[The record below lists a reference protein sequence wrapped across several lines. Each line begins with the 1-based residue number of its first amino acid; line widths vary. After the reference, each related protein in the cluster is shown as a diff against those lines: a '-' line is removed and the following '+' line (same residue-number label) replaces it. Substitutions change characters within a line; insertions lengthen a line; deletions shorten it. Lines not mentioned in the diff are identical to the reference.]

1 MHRPNSSVVRSLILT
16 AALLAVAL
24 PAAAAPPGDFTL
36 NSLDGKKFTL
46 SEAKGRLV
54 ALHFLLKTE
63 CPYCIKYVR
72 EFAGTSTTLPDVI
85 NVFIKPDDEAAAK
98 AFAAKLTD
106 IPGGA
111 PTVYRDENAALA
123 KAFEI
128 PDGYESHG
136 DKMHF
141 PATILLDRNGKELFR
156 FVGKSNTDRL
166 ALAEF
171 TAKVTEFA
179 RSPELAQYNLKSG
192 EPAIQGYDPVSYTTG
207 KPAKGRKEI
216 AATFRGATYWFES
229 DAARA
234 KFAETPDKFAP
245 AYGGWCATAMAEGR
259 KVEIDPTNFKIAN
272 GRLFLFYKGWLGNAL
287 NDWNKDEPKLT
298 RDADASWKKLAPRDA
313 TN

>member
-1 MHRPNSSVVRSLILT
+1 MRRANRWITRSFT
-16 AALLAVAL
+16 VFAAMLAVAL
-24 PAAAAPPGDFTL
+24 PAVAAPPSDFTL

-46 SEAKGRLV
+46 SGAKGRLV

-63 CPYCIKYVR
+63 CPYCVKYVHD
-72 EFAGTSTTLPDVI
+72 FAGTSATMPDVV
-85 NVFIKPDDEAAAK
+85 NVFVKPDDEPAARQ
-98 AFAAKLTD
+98 FATKLSD

-111 PTVYRDENAALA
+111 PPIYRDEKSVLA

-128 PDGYESHG
+128 PDGYEFHG
-136 DKMHF
+136 DKMNF
-141 PATILLDRNGKELFR
+141 PATILLDRDGKEVFR

-166 ALAEF
+166 ALGDF
-171 TAKVTEFA
+171 TAKVTEFS
-179 RSPELAQYNLKSG
+179 RSPELAHYNVKPG

-207 KPAKGRKEI
+207 KPDKGRKEF
-216 AATFRGATYWFES
+216 AAIFRGVSYWFETEAS
-229 DAARA
+229 RG
-234 KFAETPDKFAP
+234 KFAKSPDKFAP

-259 KVEIDPTNFKIAN
+259 KVEIDPTNYKLTN

-298 RDADASWKKLAPRDA
+298 RDADGSWKKLAPRDA